1 MLHMDA
7 SFSRRAFI
15 KGLVRVVAAAPLLAV
30 AQSSLAKVASTQDL
44 AEMKNAKTLAFE
56 HTHTGE
62 KLSIT
67 YAVGDDYVLDSLKTV
82 NRFLRDHYTGRVG
95 RMDPEL
101 LDLLY
106 ELKRE
111 CSVDEPF
118 QVISGYRCPATN
130 RKLRRRSRGVAR
142 KSLHMEGRAI
152 DIRLPDTKL
161 AELRDAA
168 RDLGRGG
175 VGFYPSRG
183 FVHVDTGDVRFW
195 QGGKAV

>member
-1 MLHMDA
+1 MDV
-7 SFSRRAFI
+7 SISRRAFI
-15 KGLVRVVAAAPLLAV
+15 SGLVRVVAATPLLAA
-30 AQSSLAKVASTQDL
+30 AQGSLAKIASSGDL
-44 AEMKNAKTLAFE
+44 AESKNAKTLAFE

-67 YAVGDDYVLDSLKTV
+67 YALGDDYVPASLKSF
-82 NRFLRDHYTGRVG
+82 NLFLRDHYTGAVG

-106 ELKRE
+106 GLKQE
-111 CSVDEPF
+111 CGTDEPF
-118 QVISGYRCPATN
+118 QVISGYRCPSTN

-142 KSLHMEGRAI
+142 NSLHMQGRAI
-152 DIRLPDTKL
+152 DIRLPDVKL
-161 AELRDAA
+161 ADLKDAA
-168 RDLGRGG
+168 RDLRRGG

-195 QGGKAV
+195 QGGRAI